1 MRPPSG
7 RTSTAICAA
16 VPAVTTSSRRL
27 RLRPRAAPGREEA
40 QMAHEGI
47 GARVARKEDRR
58 FITGQGNYTDD
69 IPVKNAAYAEFVRSA
84 HAHARIARVDASA
97 ALGAS
102 GVIGVLTGAGVADD
116 KVGGLIC
123 GWMIHSKDGSPMKA
137 APYAPLARD
146 VVRYVGNAV
155 AIVVAETK
163 NQGRDAAELGQ
174 VEYEELASVVDPAA
188 TQAPGAPQIHAEA
201 PGNTIYQWALGDKG
215 AVDRAFAGA
224 AHRVEIDLIN
234 NRLVP
239 NAIEPRAATAIY
251 DRAEGR
257 FTLYTTSQ
265 NPHVTRLVLSAFI
278 GLAPDHKL
286 RVVAPDVRGGFGSKI
301 FIYPEATICLWAARR
316 LGVPVR
322 WTADRR
328 GAFFPRRHRPHPV
341 HPRRIAL

>member
-1 MRPPSG
+1 MRPRSG

-16 VPAVTTSSRRL
+16 VPAITTSSRRL
-27 RLRPRAAPGREEA
+27 RPRPRPAPGLEEA

-47 GARVARKEDRR
+47 GARLPRKEDRR

-69 IPVKNAAYAEFVRSA
+69 IPVKNVTHAEFVRSP
-84 HAHARIARVDASA
+84 HAHARIVRIDTSA
-97 ALGAS
+97 ALAAP
-102 GVIGVLTGAGVADD
+102 GVIGVLTGTELAED

-137 APYAPLARD
+137 APYAPLTRD
-146 VVRYVGNAV
+146 VVRFVGNPV

-163 NQGRDAAELGQ
+163 NQARDAAELVQ
-174 VEYEELASVVDPAA
+174 VEYQELPAVVDPAA

-201 PGNTIYQWALGDKG
+201 PGNTIYQWALGDKA

-224 AHRVEIDLIN
+224 AHFVEIDLIN

-265 NPHVTRLVLSAFI
+265 NP
-278 GLAPDHKL
+278 
-286 RVVAPDVRGGFGSKI
+286 
-301 FIYPEATICLWAARR
+301 
-316 LGVPVR
+316 
-322 WTADRR
+322 
-328 GAFFPRRHRPHPV
+328 
-341 HPRRIAL
+341 